1 MKRAFLIVALFT
13 VITFSVSA
21 QASFRLGIKGGL
33 NFANVDASSVTQ
45 TYDSRTGY
53 HVGAFATIKLTKFA
67 IQPEF
72 IYSVQG
78 SEFGDP
84 TNLLGLPAAAAN
96 IKQSFSYLNIPILL
110 KLYLVAGLNLQIGP
124 QFGFLTKA
132 KSENDIMEQIVGATD
147 LKDAYKG
154 SDVSL
159 ALGAGWDLPFGLT
172 VDARYNLGLSKI
184 NDNAGIPESKNQV
197 FQVSLGYRLIQI
209 GK

>member
-1 MKRAFLIVALFT
+1 MKRTFLVVALFAL
-13 VITFSVSA
+13 ITFSANA

-33 NFANVDASSVTQ
+33 NFANFDASSVGQ

-53 HVGAFATIKLTKFA
+53 HVGAFATVKLTKFA

-78 SEFGDP
+78 SELSDITLSPNG
-84 TNLLGLPAAAAN
+84 
-96 IKQSFSYLNIPILL
+96 IKQDFSYLNIPVLL
-110 KLYLVAGLNLQIGP
+110 KLYLALGLNLQIGP
-124 QFGFLTKA
+124 QFGFLMNA
-132 KSENDIMEQIVGATD
+132 KSEGDIVEQFIGAND

-159 ALGAGWDLPFGLT
+159 ALGAGWDMPFGLT
-172 VDARYNLGLSKI
+172 IDARYNLGLSKI
-184 NDNAGIPESKNQV
+184 NDNVVIPESKNQV
-197 FQVSLGYRLIQI
+197 FQVSLGYRLIEI